1 MITSMMLI
9 HAAWTSR
16 TSPSRPLDPA
26 TMLRRRADREMEA

>member
-1 MITSMMLI
+1 MTTSMMLI

-26 TMLRRRADREMEA
+26 TRLRRRADREVEA